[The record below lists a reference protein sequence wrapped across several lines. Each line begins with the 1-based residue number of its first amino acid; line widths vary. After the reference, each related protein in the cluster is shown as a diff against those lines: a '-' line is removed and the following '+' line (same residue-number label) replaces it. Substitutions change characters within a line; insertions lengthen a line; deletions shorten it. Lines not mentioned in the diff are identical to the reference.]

1 MPKAS
6 VVYEGSGIKES
17 SKKTYLSRLKALND
31 GKEPSNYKFLQD
43 TEAIEAK
50 MDKYSTNSKRGFYIA
65 IVAFLPE
72 KNTARKHYYE
82 QMMKINKDS
91 KENTDKSEKQ
101 KDNWMSQ
108 EEVRAVWEKLKEDA
122 EPLLKKK
129 QLSEAETNLL
139 QSYVA
144 LSLYVLQPP
153 RRSLDYTQMVVVPK
167 YDDNMDKKFNY
178 LSLKDKMFYFNNYKT
193 SGIYNTQAVPIPD
206 DLFQILK
213 KYRKSGLLLVKN
225 DKALSVSQ
233 MTHLLNKIFGKKI
246 SVSMLRNIFLSS
258 KYGDESNELRNDVKS
273 MGTSTLSAMNTYIK
287 KADD

>member
-43 TEAIEAK
+43 TEVIEAK

-91 KENTDKSEKQ
+91 KDNTEKSDKQ

-193 SGIYNTQAVPIPD
+193 EGAYKTQAVPIPE
-206 DLFQILK
+206 DLFSILK
-213 KYRKSGLLLVKN
+213 KYRKTGPLLVKN
-225 DKALSVSQ
+225 DKPMSVSQ
-233 MTHLLNKIFGKKI
+233 MTHLLNKVFGKKI

-258 KYGDESNELRNDVKS
+258 KYGDESKS
-273 MGTSTLSAMNTYIK
+273 LSEDAKAMGTSVDVAMNTYIK
-287 KADD
+287 RD

>member
-72 KNTARKHYYE
+72 KNPARKHYYE

-139 QSYVA
+139 QSYIA

-193 SGIYNTQAVPIPD
+193 EGAYKTQAVPIPE
-206 DLFQILK
+206 DLFNILK
-213 KYRKSGLLLVKN
+213 KYRKTGLLLVKN

-233 MTHLLNKIFGKKI
+233 MTHLLNKVFGKKI

-258 KYGDESNELRNDVKS
+258 KYGDDSKS
-273 MGTSTLSAMNTYIK
+273 LSEDAKAMGTSVDVAMNTYIK
-287 KADD
+287 KD